1 MGAVK
6 NTVAFNYSR
15 TLTSVIAQITRLRKG
30 RHVPHRYRLPRVS
43 IALCFVACCLPQ
55 ITFAQTEA
63 TPVERLKVAEG
74 FQVERLY
81 SVPKDKEGSWVS
93 MCVDPQGR
101 LIVSDQNGGLFRVT
115 PPAIGKDEAIRI
127 EKINVDI
134 GEAQGLLWAFDA
146 LYVVVNKGGK
156 YTSGLYRVTDTDDDD
171 QLDKLE
177 TLRIL
182 DGGAEHG
189 PHAVLLTPDGK
200 SLVVVCGNLTKL
212 TDIDESR
219 VPENWD
225 EDNLLPRPYGR
236 GFMKGTP
243 APGGCIYRIDPD
255 GKTWELIAS
264 GFRNQYDAAFNDDG
278 ELFSY
283 DADMEWDMNTPW
295 YRPTRVCHVVSGA
308 EFGWRNGG
316 GKWPAYYP
324 DSVGAVVN
332 VGPGSPTGIC
342 FGYGAKFPAKY
353 QQALFICDWSYGK
366 LYAVHMQPD
375 GASYT
380 GELEE
385 FITGTPLP
393 LTDIVIRPQDGAMY
407 FAVGGRKVQS
417 GLYRVTYQGDQATSA
432 ADASQS
438 EGADARALRHKLE
451 GLHNGLHYDGAN
463 QAWPHLSSS
472 DRSIR
477 YAARIAVE
485 HRHRDEWRKKAL
497 AEDNTEA
504 SLQALLALARS
515 YERKNKGSGEGI
527 DSAPPKYDA
536 KDNEGEFAEARA
548 EILASLARHDWAK
561 LSPEQRVT
569 LLRIY
574 EVTFCRTGAPNTKQR
589 KELIAKFAPL
599 LPADSYEI
607 NNELAELL
615 VYLQA
620 PSATPKIVELLLTA
634 PTQEQQL
641 AYAKSLRH
649 ARNGWTPALREKFFR
664 WFNRAANYR
673 GGAAFTLFVNNMK
686 QDAVAHLSQAEKQS
700 LAKILNAKPPAEL
713 TFVEEEPREFVKK
726 WTVDELAGKLESQ
739 LKNRDF
745 DHGKKMFAAA
755 KCFAC
760 HRFDEQGGAIGPD
773 LTSLAGRFSARDIL
787 ESVVEPSKQISDQYE
802 AVRIVTEDG
811 KVINGRIVN
820 LARDTYRINTNM
832 LDPAALEIINVNTID
847 EMTASNVS
855 MMPEGLLDTFE
866 EDEIL
871 DLMAYLLSRGDR
883 QSDMFGG
890 K

>member
-1 MGAVK
+1 MPRQFPVYLLL
-6 NTVAFNYSR
+6 VIF
-15 TLTSVIAQITRLRKG
+15 SVSANNFVHAQG
-30 RHVPHRYRLPRVS
+30 
-43 IALCFVACCLPQ
+43 
-55 ITFAQTEA
+55 EA
-63 TPVERLKVAEG
+63 TPVGRLKVAEG

-81 SVPKDKEGSWVS
+81 SVPKDTEGSWVN

-101 LIVSDQNGGLFRVT
+101 LIVSDQYGGLFRVT
-115 PPAIGKDEAIRI
+115 PPAIGTDEKIKI

-146 LYVVVNKGGK
+146 LYVVVNKGQK
-156 YTSGLYRVTDTDDDD
+156 YTSGLYRVTDTNNDD

-200 SLVVVCGNLTKL
+200 SLIVVCGDLTKL
-212 TDIDESR
+212 TEIVSSH
-219 VPENWD
+219 VPQNWD

-243 APGGCIYRIDPD
+243 APGGCIYEVDPD
-255 GKTWELIAS
+255 GKKWELIAS
-264 GFRNQYDAAFNDDG
+264 GFRNQFDAAYNADG

-295 YRPTRVCHVVSGA
+295 YRPTRVCHTVSGA

-324 DSVGAVVN
+324 DSVPAAVN

-353 QQALFICDWSYGK
+353 QNALFICDWSYGK
-366 LYAVHMQPD
+366 LYAVHMTPD

-393 LTDIVIRPQDGAMY
+393 LTDIVIRPQDKAMY
-407 FAVGGRKVQS
+407 FTVGGRKVQS
-417 GLYRVTYQGDQATSA
+417 GLYRVTYQGNESTAA
-432 ADASQS
+432 ADGHDKAY
-438 EGADARALRHKLE
+438 ADARALRHKLE
-451 GLHNGLHYDGAN
+451 KLHNGMHYDGVQ
-463 QAWPHLSSS
+463 QAWPYLNHK
-472 DRSIR
+472 DRFIR
-477 YAARIAVE
+477 YAARVAIE
-485 HRHRDEWRKKAL
+485 HRPREEWREKAL
-497 AEDNTEA
+497 AEKDTEA
-504 SLQALLALARS
+504 SLNALLALARS
-515 YERKNKGSGEGI
+515 YQRKDKGRGEGI
-527 DSAPPKYDA
+527 DAPPPTYEGDA
-536 KDNEGEFAEARA
+536 ADGKFAGARA
-548 EILASLARHDWAK
+548 EILTALDKHNWND
-561 LSPEQRVT
+561 LTPEQRIT
-569 LLRIY
+569 LLRTY
-574 EVTFCRTGAPNTKQR
+574 EVTFCRAGPPDAEQR
-589 KELIAKFAPL
+589 KQIIEKFDTL
-599 LPADSYEI
+599 LPAPSYEL
-607 NNELAELL
+607 NNELAQLL

-620 PSATPKIVELLLTA
+620 PAATPKIVELLLTA

-649 ARNGWTPALREKFFR
+649 ARNGWTPELQQKFFG

-673 GGAAFTLFVNNMK
+673 GGAAFTLFVSNMK
-686 QDAVAHLSQAEKQS
+686 KDAESQLSPADKKS
-700 LAKILNAKPPAEL
+700 LAAILNAKPPSDL
-713 TFVEEEPREFVKK
+713 TFVEEEPRDFVKK
-726 WTVDELAGKLESQ
+726 WSIDELDATMKTKLTGR
-739 LKNRDF
+739 NF

-760 HRFDEQGGAIGPD
+760 HRFDSQGGAIGPD

-787 ESVVEPSKQISDQYE
+787 ESVIEPSKQISDQYE
-802 AVRIVTEDG
+802 AVNIVTDKG
-811 KVINGRIVN
+811 KVITGRIVN
-820 LARDTYRINTNM
+820 LAGDTYRVNTNM
-832 LDPAALEIINVNTID
+832 LEPGAMEIINVNTI
-847 EMTASNVS
+847 EEITPSKIS
-855 MMPEGLLDTFE
+855 MMPEGLLNTFK

-883 QSDMFGG
+883 KNGMFAQGG
-890 K
+890 E